1 MSGITRRVSRL
12 FGGGPRPSR
21 ETDTDPSHQA
31 AVARTTSSQHENAA
45 LGSGDAILDSY
56 VQGAPSGK
64 QALEIFA
71 GEWSSRLP
79 PPYDVITGSSELFED
94 ARIKW
99 MLEVIGG
106 IEGYRILELG
116 PLEAG
121 HTTMLERAGAGTIT
135 AVEGNTRAFLKC
147 LIVKEVLGLERS
159 HFLCGDIHGFLAE
172 CTDRFD
178 LCLASGVLYHMRD
191 PVEVLNAMARVSD
204 RLVLWT
210 HYYDPA
216 VLDHPEIAVHFGSA
230 TERAIGDLTFTEHRY
245 EYGEALAWN
254 GFCGGSAHY
263 ANWLERDTILE
274 CLRRAGFDSIEIGFD
289 EVMAQHGPAL
299 AIVARRGRV
308 VH

>member
-1 MSGITRRVSRL
+1 MPGITRRVSQL
-12 FGGGPRPSR
+12 FGGTPRS
-21 ETDTDPSHQA
+21 TGGAGTDPSRQA
-31 AVARTTSSQHENAA
+31 TVESTTPSQIEEPVI
-45 LGSGDAILDSY
+45 GGGDAILNSY
-56 VQGAPSGK
+56 VRGAPSGR

-99 MLEVIGG
+99 ILEVVGG
-106 IEGYRILELG
+106 VQGYRILELG

-159 HFLCGDIHGFLAE
+159 HFLCGDIHEFLTE
-172 CTDRFD
+172 CTDQFD

-191 PVEVLNAMARVSD
+191 PVAVLQAMTRVSD
-204 RLVLWT
+204 RLALWT

-245 EYGEALAWN
+245 EYGEALTWN

-289 EVMAQHGPAL
+289 EAMAQHGPAL
-299 AIVARRGRV
+299 ALVAQRG
-308 VH
+308 